1 MQTQTIDTQT
11 IDIDNELA
19 ELAEAEIA
27 ASEIRG
33 SITNDMAEAIAAND
47 MQRAADALDAEIDV
61 ANRQIAIMDDVLDR
75 YVAVGYDWT
84 AGETMRQ
91 EARRIVDNALE
102 EYKAIRDALDR
113 GGHGV
118 GYGEDWHSPC
128 SPDGVVALSAATTR
142 AEKAGWALFRRAG
155 KLYHD
160 LLDLTQIANSAAA
173 TRILKDPDAATL
185 ALALDWRLTDR
196 IEQIRA
202 ENEEIGAPVRRAL
215 EEVREKQGKPA
226 PKLISLDNGNRYM
239 DAHEAFTELRRIQTE
254 DERPNHIDHMW
265 AAIEVMLDDD
275 AMYAAHDAVAPCPR
289 ETYLAA
295 YLAIAPHNLIIG

>member
-19 ELAEAEIA
+19 EAIIA

-61 ANRQIAIMDDVLDR
+61 ANRQIAIMDDIIDR
-75 YVAVGYDWT
+75 YVAVGCSWT
-84 AGETMRQ
+84 TGEAMRE
-91 EARRIVDNALE
+91 EARRIADNAYAE
-102 EYKAIRDALDR
+102 CKAISAALCR

-118 GYGEDWHSPC
+118 GYGDDWHSPC
-128 SPDGVVALSAATTR
+128 SPDAVVTLTAATMR
-142 AEKAGWALFRRAG
+142 AQRADAALLRRAS
-155 KLYHD
+155 KLCRD
-160 LLDLTQIANSAAA
+160 LLDLTEIANNAAA
-173 TRILKDPDAATL
+173 MRILKDREADAR
-185 ALALDWRLTDR
+185 ALDWRLTDR

-202 ENEEIGAPVRRAL
+202 ENEEIGAPARRAL

-254 DERPNHIDHMW
+254 DDRPDHIDRMW

-295 YLAIAPHNLIIG
+295 YLAIAPCNLIIG